1 VGPGVLLAQLID
13 LYTVVV
19 FIAVIISWL
28 GLPPYNPVVRFT
40 RMATEPLLAPIRK
53 FVPSVGGLDFSP
65 LILLILLQWLKAILL

>member
-1 VGPGVLLAQLID
+1 MAPEPFFGQLID

-28 GLPPYNPVVRFT
+28 QLPPDNPVVRFT

-53 FVPSVGGLDFSP
+53 LVPATSGLDFSP
-65 LILLILLQWLKAILL
+65 LILLILLRVVRGML